1 MTVLPLWW
9 PQEEAELSAGIAR
22 RSGTPLAVRLGGPL
36 ITALADEVREGLRE
50 TSWNFLVGGW
60 TDPILASLPASSR
73 ELQITREIEEL
84 TALGL
89 TSLIGFVP
97 FGWESELA
105 TLFSSHGISQVAVG
119 ATPPLTEPV
128 ITDRLGDVVTVLPLL
143 DSPASV
149 VAAVGHPAPSHPPT
163 DRSWAEELN
172 LNPEAALL
180 YRKML
185 RLANRLPERPPAEAA
200 ELLMSA
206 QAAHWYHGEI
216 DRSGAHA
223 ALINARRRI
232 DQERRVPP
240 DWTKVTQLDW
250 DADGT
255 IEAHLENRDVSMV
268 VDPGEGLIKVVDLK
282 AEGHP
287 LSYLPGEPPWRIAR
301 VLSGGKPVRLSLE
314 LEAVEESRDQITV
327 RMTREQLTVAVGV
340 KNTELTFDFITGEAL
355 DYQRI
360 GPEMGLAF
368 NRSVRMRVDG
378 GPWTTIDEPAAYPG
392 HRFRFDDGGRQ
403 VLISL
408 VQPGDLFVTRAAGG
422 VIAWANWPVRAG
434 EFRMFVALTG

>member
-1 MTVLPLWW
+1 MTMLPLWW
-9 PQEEAELSAGIAR
+9 PQSEAELSEGVAN

-36 ITALADEVREGLRE
+36 ITSLADELREALRE
-50 TSWNFLVGGW
+50 TSWHFLVGGW

-105 TLFSSHGISQVAVG
+105 TLFSNHGISQVAVG
-119 ATPPLTEPV
+119 ASTALAEPV

-143 DSPASV
+143 NSPPSV
-149 VAAVGHPAPSHPPT
+149 VVVVRHPARSHPPT

-172 LNPEAALL
+172 HNPEAALL

-200 ELLMSA
+200 ELLMDA
-206 QAAHWYHGEI
+206 QAAHWYTGEI

-268 VDPGEGLIKVVDLK
+268 VDPGEGFIKTVDLK

-287 LSYLPGEPPWRIAR
+287 LSYIPGEPPWRIAR
-301 VLSGGKPVRLSLE
+301 VLSDGKPVRLSLE

-327 RMTREQLTVAVGV
+327 RMTREGLTVALVV
-340 KNTELTFDFITGEAL
+340 KNTELTFDFITGEAF

-360 GPEMGLAF
+360 GPEMGLAL

-378 GPWTTIDEPAAYPG
+378 GSWTTIDEPAAHPG
-392 HRFRFDDGGRQ
+392 HRFRFDDGRRQ

-408 VQPGDLFVTRAAGG
+408 VQPGDLFVTRTAGG

-434 EFRMFVALTG
+434 EFRMIVSLTG